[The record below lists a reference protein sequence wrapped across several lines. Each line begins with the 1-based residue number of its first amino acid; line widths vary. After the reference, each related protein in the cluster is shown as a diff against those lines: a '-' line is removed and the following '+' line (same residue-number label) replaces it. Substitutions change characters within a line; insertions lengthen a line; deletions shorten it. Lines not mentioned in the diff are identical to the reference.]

1 MLRYC
6 THGRP
11 CFSSESPWLE
21 EKFTLGGWWIG
32 RAAAG
37 CIFPLGP
44 AGERLRVEAALVFRG
59 GWLVP
64 AFE

>member
-1 MLRYC
+1 MVGLVFQVNPPRVQRKIFV
-6 THGRP
+6 GRVVV
-11 CFSSESPWLE
+11 WA
-21 EKFTLGGWWIG
+21 

-44 AGERLRVEAALVFRG
+44 ARERLRVEVALVFRG

>member
-1 MLRYC
+1 MVGLVFQVNPPRVK
-6 THGRP
+6 R
-11 CFSSESPWLE
+11 
-21 EKFTLGGWWIG
+21 KFALGGGWLG

-44 AGERLRVEAALVFRG
+44 ARERLKVEVALVFRG
-59 GWLVP
+59 GWLVS